1 MAIIK
6 VAGTAKD
13 QKVYL
18 CLSRKPEG
26 SLQTHEYEHRN
37 QAGELKEF
45 RKKLPN
51 NELKGLTINRVKI
64 DKYENT
70 NGVSYPV
77 TLFVTHR
84 TGTHILNFGSGGPGK
99 SAANS
104 ILSLANMTDEQIA
117 RATVDVSFYTKKDD
131 GKNAVSVKI
140 NGERAEWVI
149 SKEEKD
155 ALVDVSTHKGKTL
168 VDDTKYCEAL
178 MQLADGLNPRL
189 PKSSHNSED
198 ALDSFF
204 GDAVEEKTES
214 SIDTDFPDEVPVSEV
229 EVPKSRPPVAE
240 EITFV

>member
-1 MAIIK
+1 MMTWISSEDCKPFASAFSVRIRGLPPYLFYFLFYFMAIIK

-84 TGTHILNFGSGGPGK
+84 T
-99 SAANS
+99 
-104 ILSLANMTDEQIA
+104 
-117 RATVDVSFYTKKDD
+117 
-131 GKNAVSVKI
+131 
-140 NGERAEWVI
+140 
-149 SKEEKD
+149 
-155 ALVDVSTHKGKTL
+155 
-168 VDDTKYCEAL
+168 
-178 MQLADGLNPRL
+178 
-189 PKSSHNSED
+189 
-198 ALDSFF
+198 
-204 GDAVEEKTES
+204 
-214 SIDTDFPDEVPVSEV
+214 
-229 EVPKSRPPVAE
+229 
-240 EITFV
+240 